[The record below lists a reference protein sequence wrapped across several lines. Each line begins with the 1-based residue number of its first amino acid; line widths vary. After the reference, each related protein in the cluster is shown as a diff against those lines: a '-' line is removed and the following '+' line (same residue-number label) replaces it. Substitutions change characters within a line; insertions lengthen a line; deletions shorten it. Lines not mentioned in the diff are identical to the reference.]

1 MPSPPTHHDG
11 SGELN
16 FDIAKPAERVKFL
29 GLLHPSKDSGR
40 TFTGLFDWQCHTC
53 GHVNRDA
60 VMIELERGFLSR
72 WLCDSCE
79 EETVVRF
86 RARSSADWITAHS
99 LTVVDEAL
107 EYAGQDGSET
117 GDADRRAGRP
127 GSQRLLAWVAIP
139 ALIVLIA
146 LSLTDIPRLSNALA
160 VTVTGDRRSFAS
172 KTLSRLRGYW
182 TSQDGHQRIHFDR
195 TESNSGSGT
204 YMDCRQG
211 KWLGTRFWFDVVDED
226 LQNQQLV
233 IRLWEDRST
242 TSKSKVSLTAGVLR
256 VTLHLDPQG
265 NRLTWIEVEGD
276 SPILKVYRRVEKL

>member
-1 MPSPPTHHDG
+1 MPNPPANHDG

-29 GLLHPSKDSGR
+29 GLLHPSKDSGN

-60 VMIELERGFLSR
+60 VIIELERGFLSR
-72 WLCDSCE
+72 WLCDSCQ

-107 EYAGQDGSET
+107 ECAGQDGSEA
-117 GDADRRAGRP
+117 GDADRRTIRS
-127 GSQRLLAWVAIP
+127 GSQRLLVWVAIP
-139 ALIVLIA
+139 ALILLIA
-146 LSLTDIPRLSNALA
+146 LSLTDVPRLSNALA
-160 VTVTGDRRSFAS
+160 VTARGGRKSFAS
-172 KTLSRLRGYW
+172 RTLSHLRGYW
-182 TSQDGHQRIHFDR
+182 TSQDEHQRIHFDR

-211 KWLGTRFWFDVVDED
+211 KWLGTRFWFEVVDED
-226 LQNQQLV
+226 LQNQQVV
-233 IRLWEDRST
+233 IRVWEDRSIET
-242 TSKSKVSLTAGVLR
+242 KSKASLTAGVLR
-256 VTLHLDPQG
+256 VTLHLNPQG
-265 NRLTWIEVEGD
+265 NRLTWIEFEGD
-276 SPILKVYRRVEKL
+276 SPILKVYRRVEKI